1 MESLLKR
8 MYDLAKEEYERAN
21 SAHGP
26 IASAHEGWALAKEE
40 LEETQEE
47 LDEVKEYLDS
57 LWTDIRLDNLP
68 GARSAANVAWAA
80 AIRCACEAVQVA
92 AVCCRFMDLEENKTL
107 RNLSPE
113 AKKLYNDILTGES
126 LKGENDV

>member
-1 MESLLKR
+1 METLLKR
-8 MYDLAKEEYERAN
+8 MYELAKEEYEREN

-47 LDEVKEYLDS
+47 LDSVGLHLGYVWDDVKLD
-57 LWTDIRLDNLP
+57 DLP
-68 GARSAANVAWAA
+68 AAKRAANMAWAA

-92 AVCCRFMDLEENKTL
+92 AVCYRFMDLKEE
-107 RNLSPE
+107 E
-113 AKKLYNDILTGES
+113 
-126 LKGENDV
+126 

>member
-1 MESLLKR
+1 METLLKR

-21 SAHGP
+21 STHGP

-47 LDEVKEYLDS
+47 LDDVEVHLCHM
-57 LWTDIRLDNLP
+57 WTNIRQDDLHE
-68 GARSAANVAWAA
+68 AKRSANMAWAA

-92 AVCCRFMDLEENKTL
+92 AVCYRFMDLEENKTL

-113 AKKLYNDILTGES
+113 AKKLYNNILTGES
-126 LKGENDV
+126 LKGEQHV